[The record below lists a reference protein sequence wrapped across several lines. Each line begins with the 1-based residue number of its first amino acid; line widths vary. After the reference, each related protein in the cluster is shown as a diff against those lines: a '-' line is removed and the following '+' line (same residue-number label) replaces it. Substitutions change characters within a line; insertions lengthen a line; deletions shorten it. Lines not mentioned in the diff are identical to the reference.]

1 MAFAISL
8 LLRLRYSA
16 RLMHCA
22 MRMLHRRIYGI
33 KLNRHF
39 ARINQVMPCACRN
52 NEDAVLF
59 NTGLKIEVVFR
70 TAHFYNSAALLDADE
85 LVCIWVN
92 FKPNIFTCI
101 YAHKRELQM
110 PAGPQGSS
118 ITIVID
124 SCFFYINCKRLRTII
139 NGIRVALVLPI
150 SLAWAFMR
158 WICAIQG
165 NHSSC
170 GFNS

>member
-1 MAFAISL
+1 MSL
-8 LLRLRYSA
+8 FLCLRYSA
-16 RLMHCA
+16 CLMHCA
-22 MRMLHRRIYGI
+22 MRMLYRRIYGI
-33 KLNRHF
+33 KLNRRS

-52 NEDAVLF
+52 NEYAVLS

-85 LVCIWVN
+85 LVCIRVN
-92 FKPNIFTCI
+92 LKPDIFTCI

-124 SCFFYINCKRLRTII
+124 SCFFNINCKRLRPII
-139 NGIRVALVLPI
+139 NGIGAALILPT
-150 SLAWAFMR
+150 SLAWVFMR

-170 GFNS
+170 GFNL